1 MYYVVMIK
9 IEESKKGKGKG
20 NWLQLY
26 FLSLRIVIYGLKM
39 VALCRLLIVVK
50 SFINWSLL
58 CK

>member
-20 NWLQLY
+20 NWLY

-58 CK
+58 WK